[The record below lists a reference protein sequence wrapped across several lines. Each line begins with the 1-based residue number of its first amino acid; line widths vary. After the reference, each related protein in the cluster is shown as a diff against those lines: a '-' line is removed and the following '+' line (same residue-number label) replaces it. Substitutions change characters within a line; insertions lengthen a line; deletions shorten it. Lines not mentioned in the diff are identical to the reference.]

1 MSILNVFGSYLK
13 ETRKSRKVT
22 QEQLAISLNVSTVYV
37 HQLET
42 AKVDAPDKSKCSV
55 IAQTLNI
62 DPDVVWNK
70 AKEQKLLRFLNKEN
84 IVNNLDEP
92 ITYSDLSGS
101 WDLLEYD
108 DFYPVDIDN
117 RGAFNF
123 DVDGCIVSGRFSI
136 PNNTLSIFSVEYSV
150 SGDNTCKT
158 GDYSGLG
165 ALVEDELVAIGT
177 NSEYATILTAV
188 KSNR

>member
-92 ITYSDLSGS
+92 ITYSEKLLLDLFRNLSDEVRKDFIGMIYM
-101 WDLLEYD
+101 LLKSD
-108 DFYPVDIDN
+108 KRISDQKVL
-117 RGAFNF
+117 
-123 DVDGCIVSGRFSI
+123 SSI
-136 PNNTLSIFSVEYSV
+136 EKLS
-150 SGDNTCKT
+150 KT
-158 GDYSGLG
+158 
-165 ALVEDELVAIGT
+165 A
-177 NSEYATILTAV
+177 
-188 KSNR
+188 